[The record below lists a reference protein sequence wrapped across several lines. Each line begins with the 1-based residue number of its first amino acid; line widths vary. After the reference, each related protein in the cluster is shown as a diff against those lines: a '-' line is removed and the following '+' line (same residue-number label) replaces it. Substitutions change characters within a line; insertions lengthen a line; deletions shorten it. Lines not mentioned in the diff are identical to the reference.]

1 MSLKRQL
8 AFKYRNLINSCR
20 AIYLSSW
27 LTSKTMRVIFVFLI
41 VVVGSAYVIKITS
54 SATSGFEM
62 HKLEKQVEALD
73 KDIQKIQIE
82 IAESSA
88 LPSIQARL
96 AGLNMAEASVINYI
110 SLKDTAVAKR

>member
-8 AFKYRNLINSCR
+8 EYKYRNLVNKCR

-27 LTSKTMRVIFVFLI
+27 ITSKAMRIILVLLI
-41 VVVGSAYVIKITS
+41 VGVGSAYVLKITS

-62 HKLEKQVEALD
+62 HKLENQVDALD

-82 IAESSA
+82 IAENSA

-96 AGLNMAEASVINYI
+96 ATLDMTEASNISYIN
-110 SLKDTAVAKR
+110 SKDTAVAKR

>member
-1 MSLKRQL
+1 MVL
-8 AFKYRNLINSCR
+8 
-20 AIYLSSW
+20 
-27 LTSKTMRVIFVFLI
+27 LI

-54 SATSGFEM
+54 SATSGFDM

-73 KDIQKIQIE
+73 NDIQKIQIE

-96 AGLNMAEASVINYI
+96 AGMNMAEASYI
-110 SLKDTAVAKR
+110 SYINTKDTAVAKR